1 MRLWLRSAI
10 STLTDN
16 ALQLITTMV
25 ERAAAWDK
33 HMLAYVNMC
42 SAVTL
47 QFLKNDIFHHFFW
60 NSEKLKSFFL
70 VTPTCRG
77 HSQSDGATG
86 FWGDLPVLTYLHF
99 SHLSYKTVMFT
110 SVSCISVSSHA
121 VALSRDVER
130 LQELKKRV
138 NVLPLGR
145 YALNALVCDFHFG
158 LTDMIKWIL
167 LFSVAPSLGLH
178 STSTESSCREVRP
191 IGFLLPMSSCHLTVV
206 FFFYKIWIQKWA
218 EITTFAVLWIC
229 RAGVW

>member
-1 MRLWLRSAI
+1 MIDQVVTDMRLWLRSAI

-33 HMLAYVNMC
+33 HTLAYVNMC

-99 SHLSYKTVMFT
+99 SHLSYKTVWC
-110 SVSCISVSSHA
+110 SRQSRAS
-121 VALSRDVER
+121 LS
-130 LQELKKRV
+130 
-138 NVLPLGR
+138 P
-145 YALNALVCDFHFG
+145 A
-158 LTDMIKWIL
+158 T
-167 LFSVAPSLGLH
+167 
-178 STSTESSCREVRP
+178 
-191 IGFLLPMSSCHLTVV
+191 LLPSAEMWSGFRSSRKELT
-206 FFFYKIWIQKWA
+206 FYLSAGTPWTRSCVTFILVSQIW
-218 EITTFAVLWIC
+218 
-229 RAGVW
+229 

>member
-25 ERAAAWDK
+25 ERAAVWDK
-33 HMLAYVNMC
+33 HTLAYVNMC

-86 FWGDLPVLTYLHF
+86 FWGNLPVLTYLHF
-99 SHLSYKTVMFT
+99 SYLSYKTVMFT

-145 YALNALVCDFHFG
+145 YALNVWLSFWSHRYDK
-158 LTDMIKWIL
+158 MN
-167 LFSVAPSLGLH
+167 P
-178 STSTESSCREVRP
+178 
-191 IGFLLPMSSCHLTVV
+191 VV
-206 FFFYKIWIQKWA
+206 FSGAIAGTPFDIDRELLQRGQANWLFVTNVFLSFNCCFF
-218 EITTFAVLWIC
+218 L
-229 RAGVW
+229 